1 MQSMERLWPAWRFPL
16 TVSEPSGRYAAYAV
30 IAGVGA
36 VLYWLSNDHPSILP
50 AWAPWDFSTPE
61 YLATTLS
68 LLWFF
73 RGLRLSEQSDKPRRW
88 RRAAFL
94 LGVGAIYAVLQT
106 HFEYW
111 AQHMFFLNRIQHVV
125 MHHFGPFLIA
135 LGGAGKT
142 LVRGMPKWLHRM
154 ITKAPVVA
162 VVRVL
167 QQPFLAAVLFSGS
180 FALWLIPAIHFRAM
194 LDEQLYAV
202 MNWTMVLDGIL
213 FWTLVLDPRPKP
225 PARTGYGVRVALSLG
240 VMFPQIIMG
249 ALIGLSD
256 RDLYPYYSVCG
267 RIFSSISALS
277 DQHIGGII
285 LWIPPAMMSAV
296 GVLVVLNALRLH
308 EDSAK
313 EGDQNA
319 ASLATLSS
327 SWTGR

>member
-1 MQSMERLWPAWRFPL
+1 MERLWPAWRFPL
-16 TVSEPSGRYAAYAV
+16 AISEPSARFGAYAV

-36 VLYWLSNDHPSILP
+36 AFYWLSQDHPSILP

-73 RGLRLSEQSDKPRRW
+73 RGLLLSERSAKLPRW
-88 RRAAFL
+88 RRVAFL

-135 LGGAGKT
+135 LAGAGT
-142 LVRGMPKWLHRM
+142 TIARGMPRWLHRT
-154 ITKAPVVA
+154 ITKAPVVG

-167 QQPFLAAVLFSGS
+167 QQPLLAAVLFSGS

-194 LDEQLYAV
+194 LDEQLYAL

-213 FWTLVLDPRPKP
+213 FWTLVLDPRPRP
-225 PARTGYGVRVALSLG
+225 PARTGYGVRVALAVG

-249 ALIGLSD
+249 AIIGLAA

-267 RIFSSISALS
+267 RIFPSISALS
-277 DQHIGGII
+277 DQHIGGMI
-285 LWIPPAMMSAV
+285 LWIPPAMMSV
-296 GVLVVLNALRLH
+296 IGVLVVLNALRLH
-308 EDSAK
+308 EESAK
-313 EGDQNA
+313 EDDQNA